1 MEGSVAKLIV
11 VAGEKGGTGKSTIA
25 HLIGHGCG
33 SLPRPIDCAVVTT
46 DPGDM
51 PISGSR
57 RYLPVD
63 GRDPAKLAGI
73 LSALDQ
79 QERLLIVLDG
89 AAAREQVD
97 KLASGMADLILLPFG
112 PSIQDAT
119 RAWRDMERM
128 PNAVALP
135 NRWPTHRDVAAR
147 AQQWMDMIP
156 ADRRLPPV
164 PALPR
169 TDELLG
175 ADASYARVATPLNK
189 PALGLVLEVL
199 YRLGIHPL
207 DLAAK

>member
-1 MEGSVAKLIV
+1 MAKLI
-11 VAGEKGGTGKSTIA
+11 AILGEKGGTGKSTIA

-51 PISGSR
+51 PITGSR

-63 GRDPAKLAGI
+63 GREPSKLAGI
-73 LSALDQ
+73 LSTLDK

-97 KLASGMADLILLPFG
+97 TLASGLADLILLPFG
-112 PSIQDAT
+112 PSTQDAA
-119 RAWRDMERM
+119 RVRRDMDRM

-147 AQQWMDMIP
+147 AQQWLDMIP
-156 ADRRLPPV
+156 AERRLPPV

-175 ADASYARVATPLNK
+175 AAAAYARVATPLNK
-189 PALGLVLEVL
+189 PSLGLVLEVL

-207 DLAAK
+207 DIAAK